1 MRDVNGLPY
10 IPATSIVG
18 VLRHS
23 IEATN
28 ADAKEIDRI
37 FGFQGKDDGQGS
49 RFICSSAHIV
59 GKGGKVLDGLQS
71 IDWSDPFYNLFI
83 SLPIRQHVSIN
94 EKGCNT
100 DTGKFDEEIVYK
112 GTRFCFEVELVATDE
127 NDANFFHEKLLPQM
141 TSAAFRLG
149 SGTRKGFGELAIC
162 SVKHITYDLSTE
174 LGLKGYLGKSSSLS
188 GPFSG
193 KMWSQAETTT
203 PAEWE
208 SYKLT
213 LKPKDFFMFGSGF
226 GDKDADMTPTKEN
239 VVEYNDN
246 NIIIKRNLI
255 LIPATSVKGA
265 IAHRTAFYYNKL
277 TGNFAGTNVKE
288 GENPAVVALFGT
300 ENGQKSRG
308 NVIFSDIYVNSYE
321 EKVFNH
327 VAIDR
332 FTGGAIDGALFN
344 DKATYQE
351 NKDDTFVLNIL
362 VDKKALQND
371 NIKTSFESALNDLCT
386 GYLALGGGVNRG
398 HGLFKGSIEPKINQ

>member
-18 VLRHS
+18 VLRHC

-28 ADAKEIDRI
+28 VDAKEINRI
-37 FGFQGKDDGQGS
+37 FGFQGKNDGQGS

-59 GKGGKVLDGLQS
+59 GNAGNVLDGLQS

-94 EKGCNT
+94 DKGCNT

-112 GTRFCFEVELVATDE
+112 GTRFCFEVELVATDNE
-127 NDANFFHEKLLPQM
+127 DANFFNDKLLPQM
-141 TSAAFRLG
+141 TSTAFRLG

-162 SVKHITYDLSTE
+162 SVKQRTYDLRTE
-174 LGLKGYLGKSSSLS
+174 DGLNGYLEKSSSLS
-188 GPFSG
+188 ESFSG
-193 KMWSQAETTT
+193 DETPIEVTV
-203 PAEWE
+203 PAEWK

-213 LKPKDFFMFGSGF
+213 LQPKDFFLFGSGF
-226 GDKDADMTPTKEN
+226 GDEDADMTPTKEK
-239 VVEYNDN
+239 VVKYDDN
-246 NIIIKRNLI
+246 NNICVEENQI

-265 IAHRTAFYYNKL
+265 IAHRTAFYYNKR
-277 TGNFAGTNVKE
+277 TGNYAGTNVNE
-288 GENPAVVALFGT
+288 DENPAVVALFG
-300 ENGQKSRG
+300 RG
-308 NVIFSDIYVNSYE
+308 NVIFSDIYMSKYK

-332 FTGGAIDGALFN
+332 FTGGAMDGALFN
-344 DKATYQE
+344 DKATYLRNE
-351 NKDDTFVLNIL
+351 NNSFVLNIL
-362 VDKKALQND
+362 VDKKALQNVD
-371 NIKTSFESALNDLCT
+371 IIASFESALNDLCT